1 MINYG
6 KIIRERRK
14 ALGWSYTYLA
24 YIVGYS
30 KRTIFNVEHNN
41 SHKCSFE
48 VIDDILDALGLE
60 LKVVGKVASNMAV
73 DLSYSVERCIREDE
87 ENG

>member
-6 KIIRERRK
+6 KIIRERRQ
-14 ALGWSYTYLA
+14 ALGWSYNDLA
-24 YIVGYS
+24 DIVVYNKG
-30 KRTIFNVEHNN
+30 TIFNVEHNN

-60 LKVVGKVASNMAV
+60 LKVVEK
-73 DLSYSVERCIREDE
+73 EDIE
-87 ENG
+87 HVKANE